1 MNPDGGAARNTDE
14 GPAAEEAAGLVRRIA
29 EERDEESFSRLYDL
43 YAPLLFG
50 LACRMLGRESDAQDA
65 LQEVFLQVWR
75 KAADFDARKG
85 SARTWLIVLTRSRC
99 LDRLRRKGR
108 REGHELP
115 LRESGAEPAEAAV
128 GSRALELT
136 EVGVVVRQALA
147 ELPEPQRRS
156 IEASYFDG
164 LSQSE
169 ISSKTGEPLGT
180 VKTRMRLGMLKLM
193 ELLKPYRDQ

>member
-1 MNPDGGAARNTDE
+1 MNPDGAPARNTNGE
-14 GPAAEEAAGLVRRIA
+14 PAADEAAGLIRRIA
-29 EERDEESFSRLYDL
+29 EEGHEESFSRLYDL

-50 LACRMLGRESDAQDA
+50 LACRILGRKNDAQDA

-75 KAADFDARKG
+75 KAADFDASKG
-85 SARTWLIVLTRSRC
+85 SARTWLIVLARSRC

-108 REGHELP
+108 AEGRESP
-115 LRESGAEPAEAAV
+115 LREGAGEPAEAAV
-128 GSRALELT
+128 GTRGLELS
-136 EVGVVVRQALA
+136 EAGLAVRQALA
-147 ELPEPQRRS
+147 ELPEPQRQA

-169 ISSKTGEPLGT
+169 IAQKTGEPLGT

-193 ELLKPYRDQ
+193 DLLKAYRDR